1 MATPLR
7 LGTRRSTLAWA
18 QSLWVAD
25 RLRAL
30 APGRSIELVP
40 IETRGDRITDA
51 PLREL
56 EGKEFFSAEID
67 KALLDGDVD
76 ITVHSLKDL
85 SLDRPAGIV
94 LGAIPARENSRDVI
108 VFHRDARVRLKNAQ
122 VLRIGTSAPRRVENV
137 PRFLERALPGGRP
150 GCVDC
155 VEIRGNVD
163 TRLGRLHEPDD
174 SPRKLDG
181 VVLALAGL
189 IRLWRDLRPDG
200 GRERLSRLLRD
211 VRWMVLPL
219 TDCPSAP
226 GQGALAVECRR
237 TDADVRALLD
247 PLNDATTARLVGR
260 ERQLLAELGGGCH
273 QQFGATCV
281 QHPVCGP
288 LMYVKGR
295 GPDNEIL
302 DEVFWLDMPAEPAG
316 AFVPWDGFRAREST
330 DVPLAQV
337 SSEVQDAF
345 QRSSAPI
352 FIAHSRALPSGI
364 DSELT
369 ERRVWTSGSASWWR
383 LAARGVWVE
392 GCAEGLGY
400 DWIAPTLAEPVLAL
414 PELGGWQ
421 VLSHAGSAE
430 HWPAGQVIGTYR
442 LPEVATQSIPDPQ
455 GITHVYWA
463 SGSQFRQL
471 WSQLP
476 PAVHHACGPGRTAEV
491 VRAAGVNRLTV
502 FPSVHE
508 WRRWL
513 KIDPQTATD

>member
-1 MATPLR
+1 MAPALR

-18 QSLWVAD
+18 QSLWVAE

-30 APGRSIELVP
+30 SPGREIELVA
-40 IETRGDRITDA
+40 IETRGDRITDV

-67 KALLDGDVD
+67 TALLDGHVD

-85 SLDRPAGIV
+85 SLDRPADIV
-94 LGAIPARENSRDVI
+94 LGAIPARENPRDAI
-108 VFHRDARVRLKNAQ
+108 VFRSDARDRLLSGKP
-122 VLRIGTSAPRRVENV
+122 LRIGTSAPRRIENV
-137 PRFLERALPGGRP
+137 PRFLERAVPGGKP
-150 GCVDC
+150 GCIES

-163 TRLGRLHEPDD
+163 TRLGQLHEHGD

-189 IRLWRDLRPDG
+189 IRLGQDQRPDG

-237 TDADVRALLD
+237 ADLDARAVLD
-247 PLNDATTARLVGR
+247 PLNDATTARLVGH
-260 ERQLLAELGGGCH
+260 ERRLLGKLGGGCH

-281 QHPVCGP
+281 EHPACGT

-295 GPDNEIL
+295 VRDNETL
-302 DEVFWLDMPAEPAG
+302 DEVIWPGMPAEPG
-316 AFVPWDGFRAREST
+316 GLITPWDGFRARAST
-330 DVPLAQV
+330 DVPPAEV
-337 SSEVQDAF
+337 SAEVRDAF
-345 QRSSAPI
+345 RHSPAPV
-352 FIAHSRALPSGI
+352 FIAHSRALPTGI
-364 DSELT
+364 EGELKD
-369 ERRVWTSGSASWWR
+369 RRIWTSGTASWWR

-400 DWIAPTLAEPVLAL
+400 DWIASTLAEPVLAL
-414 PELGGWQ
+414 PALSGWQ
-421 VLSHAGSAE
+421 VLSHAGSAQ

-442 LPEVATQSIPDPQ
+442 LPEVTTQSIPDASAV
-455 GITHVYWA
+455 THVYWA
-463 SGSQFRQL
+463 SGSQFRHL
-471 WSQLP
+471 WSRLP

-491 VRAAGVNRLTV
+491 LRSAGVHRMTV

-513 KIDPQTATD
+513 KIDPHTATD

>member
-1 MATPLR
+1 MATAIR

-30 APGRSIELVP
+30 SPGREVELIP
-40 IETRGDRITDA
+40 IETRGDRITDV

-67 KALLDGDVD
+67 QALLDGNVD

-85 SLDRPAGIV
+85 SLDRPAGIA
-94 LGAIPARENSRDVI
+94 LGAIPTRENPRDVI
-108 VFHRDARVRLKNAQ
+108 VFHRDARARLANGAS
-122 VLRIGTSAPRRVENV
+122 LRIGTSAPRRVENV
-137 PRFLERALPGGRP
+137 PRFLERALPGGAP
-150 GCVDC
+150 GCVQC
-155 VEIRGNVD
+155 IEIRGNVD

-189 IRLWRDLRPDG
+189 IRLWRDQRPDG

-211 VRWMVLPL
+211 LRWMVLPL
-219 TDCPSAP
+219 TECPSAP

-237 TDADVRALLD
+237 DDANARALLD
-247 PLNDATTARLVGR
+247 PLNDASTARLVGH
-260 ERQLLAELGGGCH
+260 ERRLLAELGGGCH

-281 QHPVCGP
+281 EHPACGP
-288 LMYVKGR
+288 LMYLKGR

-302 DEVFWLDMPAEPAG
+302 DDVIWFGMPAEITG
-316 AFVPWDGFRAREST
+316 APVPWDGFRAREST
-330 DVPLAQV
+330 DVPAARA
-337 SSEVQDAF
+337 SSDVHAAF

-352 FIAHSRALPSGI
+352 FIAHSRALPPGI
-364 DSELT
+364 DAELE

-400 DWIAPTLAEPVLAL
+400 DWIAPTLAEPVLGL
-414 PELGGWQ
+414 PELFGWQ

-442 LPEVATQSIPDPQ
+442 LPDVAAQSIPDPTSV
-455 GITHVYWA
+455 THVYWA
-463 SGSQFRQL
+463 SGSQFREL
-471 WSQLP
+471 WARLP

-491 VRAAGVNRLTV
+491 VRAAGVHQLTV

-513 KIDPQTATD
+513 KIDSQTATD